1 MNNKLINTGLFQ
13 IVGNIADLLDWFGE
27 KEKSLLSSPPIST
40 ELDTLD
46 KQLADIKVHVHIFIQ
61 DSLFK
66 ERNRDM
72 IVACILNLNLL
83 WCFQELNEEI
93 TEQKGKSRDLIT
105 RGKKMMR
112 ESSLEDDPRLREAVE
127 DLKNKSD
134 LVWKMGQEKQRTLEQ
149 AHPLAKHFWETN
161 KELSDWLEEAAVI
174 VADLKVM
181 SIDAEQ
187 VKKQQE
193 QIKVC

>member
-1 MNNKLINTGLFQ
+1 MIF
-13 IVGNIADLLDWFGE
+13 
-27 KEKSLLSSPPIST
+27 SSI
-40 ELDTLD
+40 
-46 KQLADIKVHVHIFIQ
+46 
-61 DSLFK
+61 
-66 ERNRDM
+66 
-72 IVACILNLNLL
+72 
-83 WCFQELNEEI
+83 FQELNEEI
-93 TEQKGKSRDLIT
+93 TGKKGKSRDLIT

-149 AHPLAKHFWETN
+149 AYPLAKHFWETS
-161 KELSDWLEEAAVI
+161 KDLSDWLEEAAVI

-193 QIKVC
+193 QVKVG

>member
-1 MNNKLINTGLFQ
+1 
-13 IVGNIADLLDWFGE
+13 
-27 KEKSLLSSPPIST
+27 
-40 ELDTLD
+40 
-46 KQLADIKVHVHIFIQ
+46 
-61 DSLFK
+61 
-66 ERNRDM
+66 
-72 IVACILNLNLL
+72 
-83 WCFQELNEEI
+83 
-93 TEQKGKSRDLIT
+93 
-105 RGKKMMR
+105 MR

-161 KELSDWLEEAAVI
+161 KDMSNWLEEAAVI

-193 QIKVC
+193 QIKVCWLMETDKMKGQMFRIEWVFLYLKYSKTRL

>member
-1 MNNKLINTGLFQ
+1 MC
-13 IVGNIADLLDWFGE
+13 
-27 KEKSLLSSPPIST
+27 
-40 ELDTLD
+40 
-46 KQLADIKVHVHIFIQ
+46 
-61 DSLFK
+61 
-66 ERNRDM
+66 R
-72 IVACILNLNLL
+72 
-83 WCFQELNEEI
+83 FQELNEEI
-93 TEQKGKSRDLIT
+93 TEQKGKSGDLIT

>member
-1 MNNKLINTGLFQ
+1 M
-13 IVGNIADLLDWFGE
+13 
-27 KEKSLLSSPPIST
+27 
-40 ELDTLD
+40 
-46 KQLADIKVHVHIFIQ
+46 
-61 DSLFK
+61 
-66 ERNRDM
+66 
-72 IVACILNLNLL
+72 
-83 WCFQELNEEI
+83 
-93 TEQKGKSRDLIT
+93 IT

-149 AHPLAKHFWETN
+149 AHPLAKHFWETK